1 MLKLQNNVYEE
12 CKLNIPVIPY
22 LEKHMGYCARM
33 YEEDIAICRK
43 TLSQAAKLAPSKAQT
58 LFWICHSNG
67 IHCAAEQDVFIRDTM
82 ANHTSTSTFPRTDN
96 EVHAF
101 IVEVTGMVGKEVM
114 GNVYKLNRE
123 AYAADVRRFSQPA
136 LLTCNMPHRAYP
148 LACHAFPVNAAYLDV
163 ILHHQKECRAKLAKV
178 G

>member
-1 MLKLQNNVYEE
+1 MLKLQNKIYED
-12 CKLNIPVIPY
+12 CKLNIPVIPH

-33 YEEDIAICRK
+33 YEEDISICRR
-43 TLSQAAKLAPSKAQT
+43 TLYQAAKIAPKEPQT

-67 IHCAAEQDVFIRDTM
+67 IHCAAEQDVFIRDTT
-82 ANHTSTSTFPRTDN
+82 ANHNSTSTFPRTDD

-101 IVEVTGMVGKEVM
+101 IVEVTGMNGKEVM

-123 AYAADVRRFSQPA
+123 AYAIDVRRFSQPA
-136 LLTCNMPHRAYP
+136 LRAYNNPPSAYP
-148 LACHAFPVNAAYLDV
+148 LGCHAFPVNSAYLDA
-163 ILHHQKECRAKLAKV
+163 ILHHQKECRAELAKV